1 MIDRY
6 WSWVSRLSFW
16 VSNVFV
22 DLVTKETR
30 REVGMVVHDDS
41 VAIIVPSGSP
51 AASEHLLMGVT
62 SENVQEEIDF
72 GGPVGREAG

>member
-1 MIDRY
+1 MMDRY

-22 DLVTKETR
+22 DLVNKETR
-30 REVGMVVHDDS
+30 TEVGMVVHDDR

-51 AASEHLLMGVT
+51 AALEHHLIGVT
-62 SENVQEEIDF
+62 SENVHEEVDF